1 VSVTRPLRTA
11 TGASP
16 GLSIQLLGPPRIER
30 NARHAQPD
38 TRKAVALLAYLAVTA
53 TPQARDRV
61 AAMLWPEADTER
73 ARGALRRTLSALRD
87 AIGDALVTEG
97 SSVALA
103 LGDARVDVR
112 TFRERLARRR
122 WDEAIAA
129 YRGDFLEGFGLRDSP
144 EFDDWQSAQADALRV
159 ELATALERARDDA
172 ARDDDRV
179 RAAAHARR
187 RVQLD
192 PLHEPA
198 ARALIGL
205 LAALDDRAGALRAYE
220 AHAKAL
226 HSELG
231 ATPSDETRAV
241 RDAIRD
247 GRFVWAP
254 PEVDAAPPP
263 DRRAAEAGDA
273 WRIHLAVGDAHTLHG
288 DYRRAVA
295 SYEEAARLAPAGA
308 RAEVE
313 HRLGEAHHRRGDL
326 ERAEHHYR
334 SALGSARDGSLRA
347 RVLADLGLTAHR
359 AGQDERAASSAREA
373 LALAEREGDAG
384 ALALAHDL
392 LGILAS
398 ARGDAAAAR
407 SHLEESLELAGRA
420 GDEHL
425 RVAVLNNLALA
436 YAREGAHEH
445 ALRLAEEALAGAAP
459 LGDRHR
465 EAAIRNN
472 LADLLHALGREDD
485 AMRHLKRAVAGF
497 AQIEGGGTL
506 EPGIWKLVEW

>member
-1 VSVTRPLRTA
+1 M
-11 TGASP
+11 ASAAA
-16 GLSIQLLGPPRIER
+16 GLAIQLLGPPRIER
-30 NARHAQPD
+30 DGRRAQPD

-53 TPQARDRV
+53 TPQARDRI

-87 AIGDALVTEG
+87 AIGGALTSEGASVGLSLDDAT
-97 SSVALA
+97 
-103 LGDARVDVR
+103 VDVR
-112 TFRERLARRR
+112 AFRERLAQRR
-122 WDEAIAA
+122 WEEAIAS

-144 EFDDWQSAQADALRV
+144 EFDDWQSAQAEALRV
-159 ELATALERARDDA
+159 ELATALEHARDDA
-172 ARDDDRV
+172 AREGDLS
-179 RAAAHARR
+179 RATARARR

-198 ARALIGL
+198 GRALMRL
-205 LAALDDRAGALRAYE
+205 LAAVDDRAGALRAY
-220 AHAKAL
+220 AACAKAL
-226 HSELG
+226 ESELG
-231 ATPSDETRAV
+231 AAPSGEMRSL

-254 PEVDAAPPP
+254 PEEDTAPTP
-263 DRRAAEAGDA
+263 DRRAGEAGDA
-273 WRIHLAVGDAHTLHG
+273 WRVHVAVGDAHTLHG
-288 DYRRAVA
+288 DYRRAIA
-295 SYEEAARLAPAGA
+295 SYEEAARLVPAGA

-326 ERAEHHYR
+326 ERAERHYR
-334 SALGSARDGSLRA
+334 RALGSARDASLRA
-347 RVLADLGLTAHR
+347 RVIADLGLTAHR
-359 AGQDERAASSAREA
+359 AGQEARAASSAREA
-373 LALAEREGDAG
+373 LALAEQGADAG

-398 ARGDAAAAR
+398 ARGDAEGAR
-407 SHLEESLELAGRA
+407 RHLEESLGLAVRV

-436 YAREGAHEH
+436 YARQGAHER
-445 ALRLAEEALAGAAP
+445 ALELAEEALARAAL